1 METLLLFFLFCVGGS
16 VIQSVTGFGF
26 SIFCMTVFPFLI
38 GNYHA
43 ATAISGMCGAT
54 MGICIAWRHRR
65 DINVRLVVPLSVSYF
80 IAFPLG
86 VKLTL
91 ILDEDMLLRVLGGIL
106 ICLSLYFFFLSD
118 RISLRPTIV
127 GGLCCG
133 FLGGLFSGFC
143 SIGGPPVV
151 LYLLAAAKTKE
162 EYRASIQF
170 YFSVG
175 NSYGVLVRA
184 FNGLITTQ
192 VLGLWILA
200 LFALLIGG
208 TIGGKIFNRVNAA
221 VLRRMVYAIM
231 AISGCT
237 MLF

>member
-1 METLLLFFLFCVGGS
+1 MYKR
-16 VIQSVTGFGF
+16 Q
-26 SIFCMTVFPFLI
+26 
-38 GNYHA
+38 
-43 ATAISGMCGAT
+43 
-54 MGICIAWRHRR
+54 
-65 DINVRLVVPLSVSYF
+65 
-80 IAFPLG
+80 
-86 VKLTL
+86 
-91 ILDEDMLLRVLGGIL
+91 
-106 ICLSLYFFFLSD
+106 
-118 RISLRPTIV
+118 
-127 GGLCCG
+127 
-133 FLGGLFSGFC
+133 
-143 SIGGPPVV
+143 
-151 LYLLAAAKTKE
+151 
-162 EYRASIQF
+162 
-170 YFSVG
+170 VG